1 MKKHAKKVA
10 FGHENGKIGLRR
22 EGKEGAEGG
31 KEGII
36 PARDGAG
43 KKGNKII

>member
-31 KEGII
+31 KGGEEAGEGGRRGRRAII
-36 PARDGAG
+36 
-43 KKGNKII
+43 